1 MHTIQEYFSIK
12 NRTLRKM
19 DFSAKK
25 AHVWENPLAT
35 ALRSHVGTFCQKGPQ
50 LSHFA
55 VTGTI
60 KRDFGLFGVIQRRS
74 NKVMVVFQLMA
85 IMGSHFGQPSRDQG
99 QTSNVVVTETQA
111 GLLVIMGNSTSR
123 LTWSRSHFD
132 RRPSLA
138 AILEERSK
146 VTVCCNWGNQTGLR
160 ANIGNSTGLKETFC

>member
-60 KRDFGLFGVIQRRS
+60 KRDFGLLGVIQRRS

-85 IMGSHFGQPSRDQG
+85 ILGSHLGQPSWVQG
-99 QTSNVVVTETQA
+99 QTSNVVVTDTQA
-111 GLLVIMGNSTSR
+111 VLPVIMGNSTSR

-138 AILEERSK
+138 AILKGQRSLFV
-146 VTVCCNWGNQTGLR
+146 VTGGIKQDFGL
-160 ANIGNSTGLKETFC
+160 I